1 MSGYQDLHS
10 RPSRPIGSRP
20 FQRRLLSSD
29 SQKGF
34 VVTSRSSSTKSQQP
48 ESLPNTV
55 TEDIGSSQTVHARV
69 PSKAPTLPLMG
80 VEKGNV
86 SDSFI
91 AQHGSESETWMGEP
105 SVESPRSY
113 TADEQRSPR
122 SVAGGISSPSL
133 QKKSFSPALSHALK
147 ASSLSSST
155 HPPATERSD
164 SGNAPTRTPSKARWE
179 QLRQHV
185 LAAPRP
191 ASPTPSARIVQS
203 PSRPQTPKLSRFPR
217 LGFRQVVEHPRDAA
231 LVDDS
236 RRFADELLQI
246 CWSIRV
252 PDLSRQSKNE
262 RDGTLGTVGSSLHL
276 PFVSSATLNSLSTG
290 STMVQTQTTQKGLN
304 IKRPPST
311 VSGGQN
317 FSPVM
322 TLHEIILRYASKNS
336 NHLPHETLVLSAL
349 LTPFLPSESNQNVDE
364 ERWTAIEAF
373 EAVVQTW
380 RATSDDLIIERCIW
394 CCDAASTPSFLRPR
408 VLSVLTSL
416 LFPRTGPIAL
426 QNAHAF
432 LSLVQALITTL
443 LQTQEDQEADVLRD
457 IISQL
462 RSGKCGS
469 IAGFLAAAEID
480 GSPVMLVGVSESEV
494 REALVAEAVVRCF
507 DHEPLTMK
515 RKILHE
521 LFQEFWTPLPISG
534 SFSPM
539 ISAIRSRAVITFTHA
554 ASLLCA
560 SARSE
565 HLDVQSVLHV
575 LKSRVVPEMTC
586 LTGKRALDAHA
597 SVSRLLIELLCLESI
612 THELFG
618 VICGLTV
625 QLLNIPEW
633 KMSLEKMMQ
642 QFIAEG
648 EWLTIIRILTAL
660 FHLPDELRGQL
671 FTLAIPCLQER
682 IIADP
687 PPLHIPELTGVLDK
701 ASRTYPQVFF
711 KPLFTCAA
719 SSKVLTIVHQLGV
732 ITAISAFLPDFWTRD
747 TEMILVALM
756 NEPTA
761 VLQPGSKRK
770 WAQARLGQMIIL
782 VELIAR
788 VKAVTQINK
797 DFSHPD
803 DSVISSTRFFSMLE
817 ARLGVL
823 LEAKERTALLPFS
836 LRLLYL
842 ILFTEIRLLT
852 RSVKRPT
859 WLQSS
864 INWLLQSHVGAVV
877 DEDGPLIV
885 DENVFSDISQVLDRV
900 KDIYSST
907 HASLRVSYQRR
918 STMLLF
924 SGTNEV
930 FGDGPERRTVL
941 MDLLHE
947 RMLLLSTLPQ
957 SLTPQ
962 ALNLLVVISAC
973 LTSEDYLLIGPSLWA
988 RCFDWAEPR
997 AVLSVSFLI
1006 MQCAEKAPQSVIKLI
1021 RSDLR
1026 NEDSATKITAM
1037 QRLDMLLNMRFQILS
1052 QPFLLDKNRRRP
1064 FKLARDPLPF
1074 VPTDI
1079 GSSLFVPDQEDDD
1092 NEDMPKELRKRLAE
1106 VGWLDEKR
1114 PTDQKREWV
1123 RTPLS
1128 LLPSNLQDRNA
1139 GATER
1144 LQSPISSP
1152 ISTPT
1157 KPRSNS
1163 DVSDGHLSRRS
1174 SDPTSRGVK
1183 RRAVFVPA
1191 LGTLFPQLV
1200 ALTLDSRI
1208 DVSCAARDSIM
1219 DLLRHEP
1226 ALLIR
1231 PILDLLVSND
1241 EEAATTAVRG
1251 LLHLNQHLPPA
1262 MAHYTFNHLAGY
1274 LKFIA
1279 REVTSTNALP
1289 NFALAA
1295 ALLSNLVTQV
1305 SEMSIR
1311 EIRRA
1316 KMDLFLIPSG
1326 SLWFT
1331 ASSPSGPMFPKAQ
1344 SLSEN
1349 PFEVPPSL
1357 VSITMIRVAQ
1367 NRLFLS
1373 MLSRNPQDVQVI
1385 RKTVEHIVLPST
1397 DALTAAR
1404 FLELSDFVPQKLFAQ
1419 QDGPESILTTLSLML
1434 SRSYLLLIAQIFRS
1448 MSRHLS
1454 DRSELTVFIDGLNR
1468 ILLRHGD
1475 DIGIVSQ
1482 SLIALMVASA
1492 RFRRLFTSG
1501 GGYSLFMLSVVK
1513 VYTEQEHHQGIRQA
1527 IEYAISRFY
1536 AFHQEAFVFQTLDVV
1551 VHVLLEP
1558 TCDSSW
1564 LVKSVFR
1571 MLSSLNRNNPMAGPD
1586 ASGIRNMNRQQE
1598 KEALMV
1604 TTADEKPQTFMAA
1617 IRRVG
1622 SQDSQQLIISLPE
1635 EYEMRSLDMD
1645 NLVRLLLTVIGH
1657 DPSIARAQNFLSL
1670 LKLSTPALY
1679 NASRSARS
1687 VLRDGIDA
1695 VGTIILRAA
1704 AKTKL
1709 PESLTMQSVGG
1720 LIIDASQ
1727 EETALVDKLHRTSKA
1742 PSDLTTMRTEF
1753 LGLAL
1758 AFVKAGGQ
1766 LPNTATEKIFD
1777 IARVLLRE
1785 ASRTEDE
1792 VVNFLCQY
1800 SKANLVE
1807 RTPSPKEAISLLQDL
1822 APIMSTYG
1830 SAVNFTGIYE
1840 SICHLTSDNQL
1851 TNDVVFCG
1859 LVVTQICR
1867 SGLESQAAWNPEHK
1881 GSSIISLLTTAI
1893 SFRKADVIAEIEKQP
1908 PSHNFLSSIV
1918 FRLVLSLETSASA
1931 SPVGDH
1937 GTWLRDARTSAWL
1950 RLLSYAMAACEK
1962 PGRARQPTSSLERR
1976 KSDDKHRSG
1985 SSNKEQVL
1993 TLVAAI
1999 QIIKVII
2006 VRAGDD
2012 LSASLPSIW
2021 TRLATLFRY
2030 LVSDGDARFALESSE
2045 QSAPPS
2051 PIHSPHSSFSMVSI
2065 DPFNAQESFLT
2076 PSSLNARRPPP
2087 PGKPRVIDYAL
2098 WSLLELLSRY
2108 RTPLVLQLKLL
2119 AQEKA
2124 ALLDEQLRSFQSGL
2138 HHSSG
2143 HRPPSVF
2150 SKPRKRLSS
2159 MHSVVSPFISSSP
2172 SVSFNPG
2179 QMSLRPPTLE
2189 STPRKA
2195 GFERSP
2201 TTSPVSAQPRIVHLG
2216 PTTPDSRRSVSSGDE
2231 VRMLTISTVVK
2242 TGSLVRATYRRVRL
2256 VQACMGYDLLLPL
2269 PAAFERHLPAAFE
2282 STGTLDD
2289 TIGLGGHLVEE
2300 GERKWT
2306 MKQAVDAL
2314 VNEMHDLEL
2323 EFCEREAWREVLDE
2337 SMVVLEPDVNESI
2350 IF

>member
-1 MSGYQDLHS
+1 MSGHQGLHS

-20 FQRRLLSSD
+20 LQRRLLSSD
-29 SQKGF
+29 LQKEF
-34 VVTSRSSSTKSQQP
+34 VVTSRSSSGKSQQP
-48 ESLPNTV
+48 EASDV
-55 TEDIGSSQTVHARV
+55 TEGVGSSQIVPARV
-69 PSKAPTLPLMG
+69 PSKVPTLQLTCF
-80 VEKGNV
+80 EKGDV
-86 SDSFI
+86 SDPFLVL
-91 AQHGSESETWMGEP
+91 HGSETWMGEP

-113 TADEQRSPR
+113 VDDEQRLAR
-122 SVAGGISSPSL
+122 SVGGSISSPL
-133 QKKSFSPALSHALK
+133 QKKSFSPALTHAFK
-147 ASSLSSST
+147 TSSLSSSAR
-155 HPPATERSD
+155 PPATERFD
-164 SGNAPTRTPSKARWE
+164 SGNAPTRTPSKVRWE
-179 QLRQHV
+179 KLRQHV

-191 ASPTPSARIVQS
+191 ASPPSARIVQS
-203 PSRPQTPKLSRFPR
+203 PARLQTPKLSRFPR
-217 LGFRQVVEHPRDAA
+217 LGFRQVVEHARETA
-231 LVDDS
+231 VDDS
-236 RRFADELLQI
+236 LRFADELLQI

-252 PDLSRQSKNE
+252 PDPSRQNKNE
-262 RDGTLGTVGSSLHL
+262 RDGTLGTISSSLHL
-276 PFVSSATLNSLSTG
+276 PFVSSTTLNSLATG
-290 STMVQTQTTQKGLN
+290 STMVQTQIIQKGLN
-304 IKRPPST
+304 TKRPPST

-317 FSPVM
+317 FSLVM
-322 TLHEIILRYASKNS
+322 TLHETILRYASKNS
-336 NHLPHETLVLSAL
+336 NYLPHETLVLSAL
-349 LTPFLPSESNQNVDE
+349 LTPFLSSESNQNVDE
-364 ERWTAIEAF
+364 DRWTAIEAF
-373 EAVVQTW
+373 EVAVQTW
-380 RATSDDLIIERCIW
+380 QATSDDLTIERCIW
-394 CCDAASTPSFLRPR
+394 CCDAASIPSFLRTR

-416 LFPRTGPIAL
+416 LFPRTGPIEL

-432 LSLVQALITTL
+432 LSLVQALIMTL
-443 LQTQEDQEADVLRD
+443 LQTQEDQEAAILRD
-457 IISQL
+457 IILQL

-507 DHEPLTMK
+507 DHGPLPMK
-515 RKILHE
+515 RKVLHE
-521 LFQEFWTPLPISG
+521 LLQEFWTPPPVSG
-534 SFSPM
+534 PFLPM
-539 ISAIRSRAVITFTHA
+539 ISAIRSRVVITFAHT
-554 ASLLCA
+554 ASLLCV
-560 SARSE
+560 SAQLE
-565 HLDVQSVLHV
+565 HVDMQSVLHV
-575 LKSRVVPEMTC
+575 LKSCVVPEMTC
-586 LTGKRALDAHA
+586 LTGKRASDARA
-597 SVSRLLIELLCLESI
+597 SVSRFLIELLCLESV

-618 VICGLTV
+618 IICGLTV
-625 QLLNIPEW
+625 QLLDTPEW
-633 KMSLEKMMQ
+633 KTSLENMMQ

-648 EWLTIIRILTAL
+648 EWLAIIRILTAL
-660 FHLPDELRGQL
+660 FRLPDELRGQL

-682 IIADP
+682 IVADP
-687 PPLHIPELTGVLDK
+687 PPLHIPELTSVLDK

-732 ITAISAFLPDFWTRD
+732 IAAISVFLPDFWTRD

-761 VLQPGSKRK
+761 VLQSGSKRK
-770 WAQARLGQMIIL
+770 WAQARPGQMIIL

-788 VKAVTQINK
+788 VKAVPRIIK
-797 DFSHPD
+797 DFSHTD
-803 DSVISSTRFFSMLE
+803 DSDIAPTRFFSMLE

-823 LEAKERTALLPFS
+823 LETKERITPLPLS
-836 LRLLYL
+836 MRLLYL

-859 WLQSS
+859 WLQLS
-864 INWLLQSHVGAVV
+864 ISWWLQSHIGAVV
-877 DEDGPLIV
+877 DEDGPLVV
-885 DENVFSDISQVLDRV
+885 DEDVFSDVSQVLDRV
-900 KDIYSST
+900 KHIYAST
-907 HASLRVSYQRR
+907 QESLRVSYQRR

-924 SGTNEV
+924 PSTSDVSGDST
-930 FGDGPERRTVL
+930 ERRTVL
-941 MDLLHE
+941 MDVFHE
-947 RMLLLSTLPQ
+947 RMVLLLSLPQ
-957 SLTPQ
+957 SLAPQ
-962 ALNLLVVISAC
+962 ALDLLVVISAC
-973 LTSEDYLLIGPSLWA
+973 LTSEDYSLMGPYLWA
-988 RCFDWAEPR
+988 RGFDRAEPR
-997 AVLSVSFLI
+997 AVLSASFLV
-1006 MQCAEKAPQSVIKLI
+1006 MQCAEKAPQSVLELI
-1021 RSDLR
+1021 RNDLQ
-1026 NEDSATKITAM
+1026 NEDSPVKIAAI
-1037 QRLDMLLNMRFQILS
+1037 QRLDILLNMRFQILS

-1074 VPTDI
+1074 VSTDI

-1092 NEDMPKELRKRLAE
+1092 REDMPKELRKRLAE

-1144 LQSPISSP
+1144 LQSSPVLSPISS
-1152 ISTPT
+1152 PT

-1163 DVSDGHLSRRS
+1163 DVSDSHLSRRL
-1174 SDPTSRGVK
+1174 SDPTNRGVK

-1191 LGTLFPQLV
+1191 LGILFPQLV
-1200 ALTLDSRI
+1200 SLTLDSCI

-1231 PILDLLVSND
+1231 PILDLLSSNN

-1262 MAHYTFNHLAGY
+1262 MAHYTFNHLSGY

-1279 REVTSTNALP
+1279 REVTSTDALR
-1289 NFALAA
+1289 NFALTA

-1326 SLWFT
+1326 TLWFT
-1331 ASSPSGPMFPKAQ
+1331 ASSPPGPMFPKAQ
-1344 SLSEN
+1344 CLSET

-1373 MLSRNPQDVQVI
+1373 MLNRNPQDVQVI
-1385 RKTVEHIVLPST
+1385 RKTVEHIVLPSM
-1397 DALTAAR
+1397 DAPTAAQ

-1419 QDGPESILTTLSLML
+1419 RDGPEQILTTLSLML
-1434 SRSYLLLIAQIFRS
+1434 SRSHLLLIAQIFRS

-1454 DRSELTVFIDGLNR
+1454 DRSELIVFIDGLNR

-1551 VHVLLEP
+1551 VHALLEP

-1564 LVKSVFR
+1564 LVDSVFR
-1571 MLSSLNRNNPMAGPD
+1571 MLSSLNRSNPMTGPD

-1622 SQDSQQLIISLPE
+1622 SQDSQQLIINLPE

-1657 DPSIARAQNFLSL
+1657 DPSIARAHNFLLL

-1695 VGTIILRAA
+1695 VGTIILRAV
-1704 AKTKL
+1704 AKARL

-1720 LIIDASQ
+1720 LATEVSQ
-1727 EETALVDKLHRTSKA
+1727 EEAALVDKLHKKAKA
-1742 PSDLTTMRTEF
+1742 PSDLTSMRMEY

-1766 LPNTATEKIFD
+1766 LPNTATEKVFD

-1785 ASRTEDE
+1785 ASHAADE

-1800 SKANLVE
+1800 SKASVVD
-1807 RTPSPKEAISLLQDL
+1807 RTPSPKEAISLLEDL
-1822 APIMSTYG
+1822 APIMSAYG
-1830 SAVNFTGIYE
+1830 SAINFAGIYE
-1840 SICHLTSDNQL
+1840 IISHLISDNPL
-1851 TNDVVFCG
+1851 TNDVVFSG

-1867 SGLESQAAWNPEHK
+1867 SGLESQAGWNSEDKHSAMP
-1881 GSSIISLLTTAI
+1881 SP
-1893 SFRKADVIAEIEKQP
+1893 FRKADVIAEIEKQF
-1908 PSHNFLSSIV
+1908 PSHKFLSTVV

-1937 GTWLRDARTSAWL
+1937 DTWLRGARTSAWL

-1962 PGRARQPTSSLERR
+1962 PGRSRQPTSPLERR
-1976 KSDDKHRSG
+1976 KSDDKRRSK

-1993 TLVAAI
+1993 TLIAAI

-2006 VRAGDD
+2006 VRARDD
-2012 LSASLPSIW
+2012 LSESLPSVW
-2021 TRLATLFRY
+2021 TRLASLFRS

-2051 PIHSPHSSFSMVSI
+2051 PIHSPQSSFNI
-2065 DPFNAQESFLT
+2065 DPFNAPESFLT
-2076 PSSLNARRPPP
+2076 PSVSFNARRPPP

-2124 ALLDEQLRSFQSGL
+2124 ALLDEQLRSLQSGP
-2138 HHSSG
+2138 HHSSA

-2159 MHSVVSPFISSSP
+2159 VHSTVSPSA
-2172 SVSFNPG
+2172 SFNPV
-2179 QMSLRPPTLE
+2179 QMTLRPPTLE

-2201 TTSPVSAQPRIVHLG
+2201 TTSPVGAQPRIVHLG
-2216 PTTPDSRRSVSSGDE
+2216 PMTP
-2231 VRMLTISTVVK
+2231 
-2242 TGSLVRATYRRVRL
+2242 
-2256 VQACMGYDLLLPL
+2256 
-2269 PAAFERHLPAAFE
+2269 
-2282 STGTLDD
+2282 
-2289 TIGLGGHLVEE
+2289 GL
-2300 GERKWT
+2300 
-2306 MKQAVDAL
+2306 ASFD
-2314 VNEMHDLEL
+2314 
-2323 EFCEREAWREVLDE
+2323 
-2337 SMVVLEPDVNESI
+2337 I
-2350 IF
+2350 IQ